1 MIKVIFV
8 VFMERFGLDYLLC
21 RPHFVKLTNYQCLQ
35 HYHKPFVQL
44 YSKGHL
50 QHISDT
56 GRNNGFILLYT
67 NINIKQ
73 SGHC

>member
-21 RPHFVKLTNYQCLQ
+21 WPHFVIGPKLNNHQCLQ

-44 YSKGHL
+44 YSNAYLPTAHL
-50 QHISDT
+50 
-56 GRNNGFILLYT
+56 
-67 NINIKQ
+67 
-73 SGHC
+73 